1 MNARPLLLL
10 AAIAAA
16 TSPDMGKGALDR
28 FKGGVRD
35 GFAKDPMGSVLA
47 TVLGGAW
54 LFYKAERG
62 HNPKVKSYYDALV
75 YVSTNLSV
83 GYSDIFAKTPRGKA
97 IGTAL
102 MTYGPAMA
110 ARIFDTPTATGEV
123 TAPRHVAATEV
134 GPVRAATGGAGGLE
148 GSARAPRSHPRD
160 PRSDSRSAPYPP
172 RPRLSDDARTARA
185 HDCARALLRRA
196 HAADGLLER
205 RV

>member
-1 MNARPLLLL
+1 MNTRPLLVL

-16 TSPDMGKGALDR
+16 TSPDMGRSALDR
-28 FKGGVRD
+28 FKGGVRE

-54 LFYKAERG
+54 MFYKAERG

-97 IGTAL
+97 IGSAL

-110 ARIFDTPTATGEV
+110 AKIFD
-123 TAPRHVAATEV
+123 APAAPPAPAPVAA
-134 GPVRAATGGAGGLE
+134 PVVPPHVSSQAVLDKLDRILAVLEANRAQAGLPTG
-148 GSARAPRSHPRD
+148 
-160 PRSDSRSAPYPP
+160 
-172 RPRLSDDARTARA
+172 
-185 HDCARALLRRA
+185 
-196 HAADGLLER
+196 
-205 RV
+205 

>member
-1 MNARPLLLL
+1 MNPRPLLLL

-16 TSPDMGKGALDR
+16 TSPDMGKDALDR

-47 TVLGGAW
+47 AVLGGAW

-110 ARIFDTPTATGEV
+110 AKIFDTPTAPVPAAPPAASPIQTTTPLAGSKEV
-123 TAPRHVAATEV
+123 LDRLDRILAILEATREAPPTLRD
-134 GPVRAATGGAGGLE
+134 RA
-148 GSARAPRSHPRD
+148 
-160 PRSDSRSAPYPP
+160 
-172 RPRLSDDARTARA
+172 
-185 HDCARALLRRA
+185 
-196 HAADGLLER
+196 
-205 RV
+205 

>member
-1 MNARPLLLL
+1 MNSRPLLLL

-16 TSPDMGKGALDR
+16 TSPDMGKDALDR
-28 FKGGVRD
+28 FKGGVRE

-110 ARIFDTPTATGEV
+110 AKIFDAPTA
-123 TAPRHVAATEV
+123 PVAA
-134 GPVRAATGGAGGLE
+134 PVPVAPVASVASVAPVAPAAAG
-148 GSARAPRSHPRD
+148 SNAV
-160 PRSDSRSAPYPP
+160 
-172 RPRLSDDARTARA
+172 
-185 HDCARALLRRA
+185 
-196 HAADGLLER
+196 LER
-205 RV
+205 LDRILAILEANRDAPPTIRDAKRA

>member
-16 TSPDMGKGALDR
+16 TSPDIGKGTLDR

-35 GFAKDPMGSVLA
+35 GFARDPMGSVLA
-47 TVLGGAW
+47 AVLGGAW

-110 ARIFDTPTATGEV
+110 AKIFDTPTAP
-123 TAPRHVAATEV
+123 TAPVVAAASAPTPAAAPVISVTGPAPIPSPAASAPSAPSALIGSQEV
-134 GPVRAATGGAGGLE
+134 LDRLDRILAVLEANRDATRAAQ
-148 GSARAPRSHPRD
+148 
-160 PRSDSRSAPYPP
+160 PP
-172 RPRLSDDARTARA
+172 TA
-185 HDCARALLRRA
+185 
-196 HAADGLLER
+196 
-205 RV
+205 

>member
-1 MNARPLLLL
+1 MNTRPLLVL

-16 TSPDMGKGALDR
+16 TSPDMGRGALDR
-28 FKGGVRD
+28 FKGGVRE

-54 LFYKAERG
+54 MFYKAERG

-110 ARIFDTPTATGEV
+110 AKIFDTPS
-123 TAPRHVAATEV
+123 APVAAPS
-134 GPVRAATGGAGGLE
+134 PVAAPVAAPVVSPQVSSQAVLDKLDRILAVLEANRAQAGL
-148 GSARAPRSHPRD
+148 PK
-160 PRSDSRSAPYPP
+160 
-172 RPRLSDDARTARA
+172 
-185 HDCARALLRRA
+185 
-196 HAADGLLER
+196 
-205 RV
+205 V

>member
-1 MNARPLLLL
+1 MNSRPLLLL

-16 TSPDMGKGALDR
+16 TSPDMGKDALDR
-28 FKGGVRD
+28 FKGGVRE

-54 LFYKAERG
+54 LFYTAERG

-110 ARIFDTPTATGEV
+110 AKIFDAPAAPAV
-123 TAPRHVAATEV
+123 TAPAAPPAPAASPSADRPQALAGSKEV
-134 GPVRAATGGAGGLE
+134 LDRLDRILAILEATREAPPTLRDRA
-148 GSARAPRSHPRD
+148 
-160 PRSDSRSAPYPP
+160 
-172 RPRLSDDARTARA
+172 
-185 HDCARALLRRA
+185 
-196 HAADGLLER
+196 
-205 RV
+205 

>member
-1 MNARPLLLL
+1 MNPRPLLLL

-16 TSPDMGKGALDR
+16 TSPDMGKDALDR
-28 FKGGVRD
+28 FKGGVRE

-102 MTYGPAMA
+102 MTYGPAMSA
-110 ARIFDTPTATGEV
+110 KIFDTPTAGPTASAPPSRLDVPVPVPDQVPLTLRDPLPGSPEV
-123 TAPRHVAATEV
+123 LERLDRILAILEANRTAAPTPRN
-134 GPVRAATGGAGGLE
+134 R
-148 GSARAPRSHPRD
+148 ARA
-160 PRSDSRSAPYPP
+160 
-172 RPRLSDDARTARA
+172 
-185 HDCARALLRRA
+185 
-196 HAADGLLER
+196 
-205 RV
+205 

>member
-1 MNARPLLLL
+1 MNSRPLLVL

-35 GFAKDPMGSVLA
+35 GFVRDPMGAVLA
-47 TVLGGAW
+47 TVLGGSW

-62 HNPKVKSYYDALV
+62 HNPKVKSFYDALV

-97 IGTAL
+97 IGSVL

-110 ARIFDTPTATGEV
+110 AKIFDTPATAKT
-123 TAPRHVAATEV
+123 TAKP
-134 GPVRAATGGAGGLE
+134 GPVSVPHPSQAAAAPSTEGASSPEVLE
-148 GSARAPRSHPRD
+148 KLDRILAILEANR
-160 PRSDSRSAPYPP
+160 
-172 RPRLSDDARTARA
+172 DARTKR
-185 HDCARALLRRA
+185 DALPTK
-196 HAADGLLER
+196 
-205 RV
+205 V

>member
-1 MNARPLLLL
+1 MNSRPLLLL

-28 FKGGVRD
+28 FKGGVRE

-47 TVLGGAW
+47 AVLGGAW

-110 ARIFDTPTATGEV
+110 AKIFDAPTAPTPAAPPAANPIVVTQPRRRLARRTSSIGSIASSRSSKR
-123 TAPRHVAATEV
+123 TAPRRRRSVTRPE
-134 GPVRAATGGAGGLE
+134 RAAIA
-148 GSARAPRSHPRD
+148 
-160 PRSDSRSAPYPP
+160 
-172 RPRLSDDARTARA
+172 
-185 HDCARALLRRA
+185 
-196 HAADGLLER
+196 
-205 RV
+205 V

>member
-1 MNARPLLLL
+1 MNTRPRLLLAL

-28 FKGGVRD
+28 FKGGVRE
-35 GFAKDPMGSVLA
+35 GFARDPMGSVLA

-97 IGTAL
+97 IGSAL

-110 ARIFDTPTATGEV
+110 AKIFEEPTAPTPSAG
-123 TAPRHVAATEV
+123 AP
-134 GPVRAATGGAGGLE
+134 PVRVVVPAAPSTADVSVSSRDVLDRLDRILAVLESNRAQGAL
-148 GSARAPRSHPRD
+148 PR
-160 PRSDSRSAPYPP
+160 
-172 RPRLSDDARTARA
+172 
-185 HDCARALLRRA
+185 
-196 HAADGLLER
+196 G
-205 RV
+205 

>member
-1 MNARPLLLL
+1 MNSRPLLLL

-62 HNPKVKSYYDALV
+62 HNPKVNSYYDALV

-110 ARIFDTPTATGEV
+110 AKIFDAPTAPAAAPPAPAPPAPV
-123 TAPRHVAATEV
+123 ATAAAQASSQAV
-134 GPVRAATGGAGGLE
+134 
-148 GSARAPRSHPRD
+148 
-160 PRSDSRSAPYPP
+160 
-172 RPRLSDDARTARA
+172 
-185 HDCARALLRRA
+185 
-196 HAADGLLER
+196 LER
-205 RV
+205 LDRILAILEATREAPPTLRDRA

>member
-1 MNARPLLLL
+1 MNSRPLLLL

-35 GFAKDPMGSVLA
+35 GFARDPMGSVLA

-110 ARIFDTPTATGEV
+110 AKIFDTPTAP
-123 TAPRHVAATEV
+123 APAPAPAVAA
-134 GPVRAATGGAGGLE
+134 
-148 GSARAPRSHPRD
+148 AP
-160 PRSDSRSAPYPP
+160 A
-172 RPRLSDDARTARA
+172 
-185 HDCARALLRRA
+185 ALLGSKDVLDRLDRILAVLEANRA
-196 HAADGLLER
+196 EGKRPTA
-205 RV
+205 

>member
-28 FKGGVRD
+28 FKGGVRE
-35 GFAKDPMGSVLA
+35 GFARDPMGSVLA
-47 TVLGGAW
+47 AVLGGAW
-54 LFYKAERG
+54 MFYKAERG

-83 GYSDIFAKTPRGKA
+83 GYSDIFAKTARGKA

-110 ARIFDTPTATGEV
+110 AKIFDTPTAPD
-123 TAPRHVAATEV
+123 APVAPVAAPAPAAPAPATLIGSKEV
-134 GPVRAATGGAGGLE
+134 LDRLDRILAVLEANRDATRAAQ
-148 GSARAPRSHPRD
+148 
-160 PRSDSRSAPYPP
+160 PP
-172 RPRLSDDARTARA
+172 TA
-185 HDCARALLRRA
+185 
-196 HAADGLLER
+196 
-205 RV
+205 

>member
-1 MNARPLLLL
+1 MNSRPLLVL

-28 FKGGVRD
+28 FKGNVRD
-35 GFAKDPMGSVLA
+35 GFARDPMGSVLA

-110 ARIFDTPTATGEV
+110 AKIFDAPSAPAPVAAAPAAPAASTGSKDVLDRLDRILAVLEANRAEAKRPTA
-123 TAPRHVAATEV
+123 
-134 GPVRAATGGAGGLE
+134 
-148 GSARAPRSHPRD
+148 
-160 PRSDSRSAPYPP
+160 
-172 RPRLSDDARTARA
+172 
-185 HDCARALLRRA
+185 
-196 HAADGLLER
+196 
-205 RV
+205 

>member
-1 MNARPLLLL
+1 MNSRPLLVL

-62 HNPKVKSYYDALV
+62 HNPKVKTYYDALV

-110 ARIFDTPTATGEV
+110 AKIFDTPTAPATAA
-123 TAPRHVAATEV
+123 TAPAAPAAVA
-134 GPVRAATGGAGGLE
+134 
-148 GSARAPRSHPRD
+148 GSRD
-160 PRSDSRSAPYPP
+160 VLD
-172 RPRLSDDARTARA
+172 RLDRIL
-185 HDCARALLRRA
+185 ALLEANRDRDGRREA
-196 HAADGLLER
+196 LPSNA
-205 RV
+205 

>member
-1 MNARPLLLL
+1 MNPRPLLLL

-16 TSPDMGKGALDR
+16 TSPDMGKDALDR
-28 FKGGVRD
+28 FKGGVRQ
-35 GFAKDPMGSVLA
+35 GFARDPMGSVLA

-110 ARIFDTPTATGEV
+110 AKIFDTPTA
-123 TAPRHVAATEV
+123 VAAGV
-134 GPVRAATGGAGGLE
+134 PAPVAVPAPAAASPAALAG
-148 GSARAPRSHPRD
+148 SKD
-160 PRSDSRSAPYPP
+160 V
-172 RPRLSDDARTARA
+172 
-185 HDCARALLRRA
+185 
-196 HAADGLLER
+196 LER
-205 RV
+205 LDRILAILEATREAPPTIRDRA

>member
-1 MNARPLLLL
+1 MNPRPLLLL

-16 TSPDMGKGALDR
+16 TSPDMGKDALDR
-28 FKGGVRD
+28 FKGGVRE

-47 TVLGGAW
+47 AVLGGAW

-110 ARIFDTPTATGEV
+110 AKIFDTPTAPVPAPASAAAPTQAPLAGSKEV
-123 TAPRHVAATEV
+123 
-134 GPVRAATGGAGGLE
+134 
-148 GSARAPRSHPRD
+148 
-160 PRSDSRSAPYPP
+160 
-172 RPRLSDDARTARA
+172 
-185 HDCARALLRRA
+185 
-196 HAADGLLER
+196 LER
-205 RV
+205 LDRILAILEATREAPPTLRDRA

>member
-16 TSPDMGKGALDR
+16 TSPDMGKNALDR

-35 GFAKDPMGSVLA
+35 GFARDPMGSVLA
-47 TVLGGAW
+47 AVLGGAW
-54 LFYKAERG
+54 MFYKAERG

-110 ARIFDTPTATGEV
+110 AKIFDTPTAPASAPVATPAAPV
-123 TAPRHVAATEV
+123 APQAVLATAPVAAPASPAAPAGSKEV
-134 GPVRAATGGAGGLE
+134 LDRLDRILAVLEANRDARRAARPAG
-148 GSARAPRSHPRD
+148 
-160 PRSDSRSAPYPP
+160 
-172 RPRLSDDARTARA
+172 T
-185 HDCARALLRRA
+185 
-196 HAADGLLER
+196 
-205 RV
+205 

>member
-1 MNARPLLLL
+1 MNSRPLLLL

-16 TSPDMGKGALDR
+16 TSPDMGKTALDR

-35 GFAKDPMGSVLA
+35 GFARDPMGSVLA
-47 TVLGGAW
+47 AVLGGAW
-54 LFYKAERG
+54 MFYKAERG

-110 ARIFDTPTATGEV
+110 AKIFDTPVAP
-123 TAPRHVAATEV
+123 TAPVAAPVAPVTMQAAAAMPAPAAAPVVGSKEV
-134 GPVRAATGGAGGLE
+134 LDRLDRILAVLEANRDARRAA
-148 GSARAPRSHPRD
+148 R
-160 PRSDSRSAPYPP
+160 PP
-172 RPRLSDDARTARA
+172 
-185 HDCARALLRRA
+185 
-196 HAADGLLER
+196 AA
-205 RV
+205 

>member
-1 MNARPLLLL
+1 MNSRPLLLL

-97 IGTAL
+97 IGSAL

-110 ARIFDTPTATGEV
+110 AKIFDAPTGT
-123 TAPRHVAATEV
+123 TAPAAVAE
-134 GPVRAATGGAGGLE
+134 
-148 GSARAPRSHPRD
+148 RAPAAAPPIVVTQAPSIHERAGSKDVLERLD
-160 PRSDSRSAPYPP
+160 RILAILEANRSAPPTIREP
-172 RPRLSDDARTARA
+172 A
-185 HDCARALLRRA
+185 
-196 HAADGLLER
+196 
-205 RV
+205 

>member
-1 MNARPLLLL
+1 MNSRPLLLL

-35 GFAKDPMGSVLA
+35 GFARDPMGSVLA
-47 TVLGGAW
+47 AVLGGAW

-83 GYSDIFAKTPRGKA
+83 GYSDIFAKTSRGKA

-110 ARIFDTPTATGEV
+110 AKIFDAPTAPG
-123 TAPRHVAATEV
+123 TAPIDPPKVAAVVAPPAEATDST
-134 GPVRAATGGAGGLE
+134 AAAVSSRDVLDRLDRILAVLE
-148 GSARAPRSHPRD
+148 SNRTLAR
-160 PRSDSRSAPYPP
+160 
-172 RPRLSDDARTARA
+172 
-185 HDCARALLRRA
+185 
-196 HAADGLLER
+196 
-205 RV
+205 

>member
-1 MNARPLLLL
+1 MNARPLLVL

-28 FKGGVRD
+28 FKGGVRE

-110 ARIFDTPTATGEV
+110 AKIFDAPTAPAGS
-123 TAPRHVAATEV
+123 AP
-134 GPVRAATGGAGGLE
+134 AGGPQVTLSTASAQASSGPAAPPALAALAGSKDVLDRLDRILALLE
-148 GSARAPRSHPRD
+148 ANRD
-160 PRSDSRSAPYPP
+160 R
-172 RPRLSDDARTARA
+172 DARR
-185 HDCARALLRRA
+185 DALA
-196 HAADGLLER
+196 SPEA
-205 RV
+205 

>member
-1 MNARPLLLL
+1 MNTRPLLLL

-28 FKGGVRD
+28 FKGGVRE
-35 GFAKDPMGSVLA
+35 GFARDPMGSVLA
-47 TVLGGAW
+47 TVLGSAW

-97 IGTAL
+97 IGTVL

-110 ARIFDTPTATGEV
+110 AKIFDTPTGSEP
-123 TAPRHVAATEV
+123 TASAAPPVAAAAAPAAEASV
-134 GPVRAATGGAGGLE
+134 SSRDVLDRLDRILAVLESNRAQPAPPGA
-148 GSARAPRSHPRD
+148 
-160 PRSDSRSAPYPP
+160 
-172 RPRLSDDARTARA
+172 
-185 HDCARALLRRA
+185 
-196 HAADGLLER
+196 
-205 RV
+205 

>member
-1 MNARPLLLL
+1 MNSRPLLVL

-28 FKGGVRD
+28 FKGGVRE

-110 ARIFDTPTATGEV
+110 AKIFDTPTAPV
-123 TAPRHVAATEV
+123 TPAAPAASAV
-134 GPVRAATGGAGGLE
+134 SASSASSASSAANGPPAPAALAGSKDVLDRLDRILALLE
-148 GSARAPRSHPRD
+148 ANRD
-160 PRSDSRSAPYPP
+160 R
-172 RPRLSDDARTARA
+172 DARRE
-185 HDCARALLRRA
+185 A
-196 HAADGLLER
+196 HASASKA
-205 RV
+205 

>member
-1 MNARPLLLL
+1 MNSRPLLLL

-16 TSPDMGKGALDR
+16 TSPDMGKNALDR

-35 GFAKDPMGSVLA
+35 GFARDPMGSVLA
-47 TVLGGAW
+47 AVLGGAW
-54 LFYKAERG
+54 MFYKAERG

-110 ARIFDTPTATGEV
+110 AKIFDTPTAPA
-123 TAPRHVAATEV
+123 APVAAAVAPAAVPAPVPSPAAMVGSKEV
-134 GPVRAATGGAGGLE
+134 LDRLDRILAVLEANRDARRAAQ
-148 GSARAPRSHPRD
+148 
-160 PRSDSRSAPYPP
+160 PP
-172 RPRLSDDARTARA
+172 TT
-185 HDCARALLRRA
+185 
-196 HAADGLLER
+196 
-205 RV
+205 